1 MDSTI
6 SAGREETRRR
16 RMMEFTDYILTTL
29 VRDNDLRP
37 IYETSSIIELT
48 DICDYLLSVPD
59 NNMSQYDQLLMTHV
73 IDICNIVYNNT
84 DRDVLP
90 VEDGVYDLLMAKYT
104 KNVKDYHIGAEP
116 IIFKNKETSD
126 IAIEKQRT
134 LMTVITP
141 EQEDTISNM
150 FFPDIIPNKKHFTRN
165 DLLYMP
171 MESTGHQNI
180 SKRIHNTKHE
190 HPELVGTL
198 DKCKYVLNN
207 DAIQK
212 GVFNDANVR
221 VLERDFFEPLFKR
234 GIMNMNEEYVMIAEL
249 KYDGISVEADIENG
263 QIVSARTRGDTANE
277 KASDLTPIFEGY
289 IFPDAYDINIESFGI
304 KFEAIITNDDLER
317 LNKLRGTSYIN
328 CRTAIIGLIG
338 SSDARLYREFI
349 TLIPLATTIKDED
362 GEPLDRLVEIE
373 FMNKYFCRSQLLRF
387 EVITGNFVNLMF
399 QINKFVQEAEFAR
412 DFIPFMYDGVVLSFY
427 DPKLRK
433 LLGRE
438 NYVNKYSVA
447 IKFNA
452 MKKNTIFLGYTF
464 EIGQNGVITPML
476 HYQPVEF
483 MGAIHTKSSAN
494 SLDRFNK
501 LGLREGD
508 IISVEYV
515 NDVIPYATKPD
526 IEVNRNNQNPVIPF
540 PDKCPC
546 CGTPLKISET
556 GKSAYCPNMN
566 CKERSYRRMSNM
578 LSKLG
583 IKDFSYESVKTLD
596 VTSLRQLYKLSNKE
610 FMILGPNEGMNL
622 KRQIMELKEKPL
634 YDYQIIGAL
643 GFSNI
648 AIKTFQLIFE
658 IFDLENFMF
667 AFDAKEYGK
676 MAKEYSISGDNIEY
690 ICLCLFHSEIKGIGV
705 KTVETISNEYPHFK
719 NDIKFIDKN
728 FNVQKYSEANHN
740 IKKIVMTGFRDQ
752 NLSKVLNDL
761 GYDANS
767 NNTLTKDSALLIIP
781 TENHQSSKV
790 TKAQKYGVKIMDV
803 QTVWNLINT
812 NEIQNVI

>member
-1 MDSTI
+1 M
-6 SAGREETRRR
+6 AGNREENRLR

-29 VRDNDLRP
+29 VRDNDLIP
-37 IYETSSIIELT
+37 VYETSSVIELT
-48 DICDYLLSVPD
+48 KICDYLLALPD
-59 NNMSQYDQLLMTHV
+59 GNMSQFDELLMTHI

-84 DRDVLP
+84 DRDILP
-90 VEDGVYDLLMAKYT
+90 VEDGVYDLLMVKYT
-104 KNVKDYHIGAEP
+104 NNVKNYHIGAEP
-116 IIFKNKETSD
+116 IVFKNKTVSD
-126 IAIEKQRT
+126 NDISNQRP
-134 LMTVITP
+134 LMTLLTP
-141 EQEDTISNM
+141 EQEDTITNM
-150 FFPDIIPNKKHFTRN
+150 FYPDIISNKKHFTRN

-171 MESTGHQNI
+171 MEFTGHENI

-212 GVFNDANVR
+212 GVFGDANVKI
-221 VLERDFFEPLFKR
+221 LERDFFEPLFKR
-234 GIMNMNEEYVMIAEL
+234 GIMNMNDEYVMIAEL

-289 IFPDAYDINIESFGI
+289 IFPDAYSINIEPFGM

-317 LNKLRGTSYIN
+317 LNKLRGTNYIN

-349 TLIPLATTIKDED
+349 TLIPLATSIKDED

-387 EVITGNFVNLMF
+387 EVLTGNFVNLMF

-427 DPKLRK
+427 DPKIRK
-433 LLGRE
+433 ILGRE
-438 NYVNKYSVA
+438 NYVNKYSIAV
-447 IKFNA
+447 KFNA
-452 MKKNTIFLGYTF
+452 LKKNTIFLGYTF

-526 IEVNRNNQNPVIPF
+526 IEANHHNPNPVIPF

-556 GKSAYCPNMN
+556 GKSAYCPNME
-566 CKERSYRRMSNM
+566 CKERSYRRMSSM

-583 IKDFSYESVKTLD
+583 IKDFSYESVKTLG
-596 VTSLRQLYKLSNKE
+596 VTNLVHLYELTDDE

-622 KRQIMELKEKPL
+622 KQQIMDLKEKPL
-634 YDYQIIGAL
+634 YDYQILGAL
-643 GFSNI
+643 GFSNV

-658 IFDLENFMF
+658 HFDLDEFIGMFDLELTTEIKLELGYSEDNDIGYILDNFG
-667 AFDAKEYGK
+667 YVG
-676 MAKEYSISGDNIEY
+676 
-690 ICLCLFHSEIKGIGV
+690 IKGIGN
-705 KTVETISNEYPHFK
+705 KTIETIWEEYPYFK
-719 NDIKFIDKN
+719 NDILFIDDN
-728 FNVQKYSEANHN
+728 FNVQKYNLANHN

-752 NLSKVLNDL
+752 NLSKVLNEL
-761 GYDANS
+761 GYDADS